1 MAPPAFVPLIRGV
14 HRMIAARLPRPAVRD
29 ILAAALIVL
38 AASAVVSADERLQ
51 DWIPDVLVL
60 PDDAE
65 VVTDRSIGSTVRM
78 FSISTTADAEGLL
91 TDWEER
97 LNSNG
102 FPVTRTADDLLD
114 GSMEFSGPGI
124 ANAKIVVAPT
134 TEDGRNVIAFDATLN

>member
-1 MAPPAFVPLIRGV
+1 
-14 HRMIAARLPRPAVRD
+14 MIAARLPRPAFRD
-29 ILAAALIVL
+29 IAAAALIVL
-38 AASAVVSADERLQ
+38 AASAVVSADEHLQ
-51 DWIPDVLVL
+51 DWIPDVLVM
-60 PDDAE
+60 PEDAE
-65 VVTDRSIGSTVRM
+65 IVTERSIGSTVRM
-78 FSISTTADAEGLL
+78 FSIATTADTEGLL

-134 TEDGRNVIAFDATLN
+134 TEDGRNVIEFDATLN